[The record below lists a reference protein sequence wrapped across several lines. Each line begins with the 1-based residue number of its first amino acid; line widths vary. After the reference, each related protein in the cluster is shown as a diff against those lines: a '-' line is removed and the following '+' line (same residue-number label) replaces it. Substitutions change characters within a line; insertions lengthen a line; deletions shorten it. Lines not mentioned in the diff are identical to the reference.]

1 MNTIETLILKTLQMK
16 ALHEGSDKGDF
27 VDTLLAQNPEQADQI
42 TKNVCARIPIEL
54 ARDMEGLGALLDLN
68 KREIITMA
76 IRDFLDRA
84 HAMIDHHDAWPK
96 AKGEEV

>member
-68 KREIITMA
+68 KREIITLA
-76 IRDFLDRA
+76 IRDFLDKA
-84 HAMIDHHDAWPK
+84 NDTLTEFDAWPK
-96 AKGEEV
+96 ED

>member
-1 MNTIETLILKTLQMK
+1 MNTRETLILKTLQAK
-16 ALHEGSDKGDF
+16 ALQSVPDSF
-27 VDTLLAQNPEQADQI
+27 IDTLLSQNPEQADQI

-76 IRDFLDRA
+76 IRDFLDKATATLREFD
-84 HAMIDHHDAWPK
+84 AMPSDGG
-96 AKGEEV
+96 GE